1 MNVFLTLLMSL
12 ASATVIVFC
21 IDMVSQFFHNE
32 A

>member
-21 IDMVSQFFHNE
+21 VDILSQFFHNE

>member
-21 IDMVSQFFHNE
+21 VDMLSQFFS
-32 A
+32 

>member
-21 IDMVSQFFHNE
+21 VDMLSQFFPNE

>member
-21 IDMVSQFFHNE
+21 LDMLSQFFRNE